1 MAHGHRRR
9 DRRAEGLVRAVR
21 RRLGSAL
28 ASLHRARRSAKR
40 RRSPGARFS
49 NLRPDL
55 HPRQLAA
62 DLVTRDNK
70 GPARGSMQ
78 RGASLG
84 RAMVSLATRGAPAHL
99 ARARSGATATTSS
112 LTRASSHNGAR
123 HHAAWSLQ
131 PSHPTPRPPHRA
143 TRGRPSSP
151 PVVARSSTTDSTSTS
166 AIKGDRVTLPPPGD
180 VHLWI
185 MDPADA
191 ADPALC
197 RDYRERCLPASERD
211 ALESEAANMTEGAL
225 RQATHS
231 KALMRW
237 VLARYCGGGVAPAD
251 LRFCLLY
258 TSPSPRDLSTSRMPS
273 SA

>member
-1 MAHGHRRR
+1 
-9 DRRAEGLVRAVR
+9 
-21 RRLGSAL
+21 
-28 ASLHRARRSAKR
+28 
-40 RRSPGARFS
+40 
-49 NLRPDL
+49 
-55 HPRQLAA
+55 
-62 DLVTRDNK
+62 
-70 GPARGSMQ
+70 MQ

-191 ADPALC
+191 TDPA
-197 RDYRERCLPASERD
+197 
-211 ALESEAANMTEGAL
+211 AAPRGVVA
-225 RQATHS
+225 RATP
-231 KALMRW
+231 
-237 VLARYCGGGVAPAD
+237 APAGTAGARAPTAVGYCV
-251 LRFCLLY
+251 LLHENTRFRPLTSSEMDVQWSKSAGPAFVRHSHFVPPRLLF
-258 TSPSPRDLSTSRMPS
+258 SREANFRNHNLSNLL
-273 SA
+273 A